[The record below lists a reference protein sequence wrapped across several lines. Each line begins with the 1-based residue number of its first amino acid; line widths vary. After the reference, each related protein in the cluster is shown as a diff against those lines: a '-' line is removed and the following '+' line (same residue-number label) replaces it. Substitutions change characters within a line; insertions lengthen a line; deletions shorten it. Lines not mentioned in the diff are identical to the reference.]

1 MEYGILAREE
11 NVIAILKLLSS
22 MKVPWECVFEFSEI
36 KSEFNKG
43 GQDYQKA
50 LNVILYK
57 YGRLQEKNELQDTE
71 TKDADGNTYVAKLR
85 RLTTEQTE
93 SKDIEIQELNCKN
106 IDLEFPIVDLEI
118 FRNIYEA
125 DQAEI
130 KEFEEF
136 NKKARKED
144 KEEKEIDMSKYMTG
158 NDMTCY
164 ILLGIA
170 VKNADENKD

>member
-11 NVIAILKLLSS
+11 NVIAIQKALRS
-22 MKVPWECVFEFSEI
+22 MKLPWECVFKFSEI

-57 YGRLQEKNELQDTE
+57 YGRLQEKNDLQDIE
-71 TKDADGNTYVAKLR
+71 TKDSKGNPCVANVR

-93 SKDIEIQELNCKN
+93 SKDTEIEELNCRK
-106 IDLEFPIVDLEI
+106 IEIEFPIVDLKI
-118 FRNIYEA
+118 FKNIYEA

-130 KEFEEF
+130 KELEQH
-136 NKKARKED
+136 NKKKRKEG

-170 VKNADENKD
+170 VKDADENKD

>member
-11 NVIAILKLLSS
+11 NAIAIKKLLSS
-22 MKVPWECVFEFSEI
+22 MKLPWECVFEFSEI
-36 KSEFNKG
+36 KSEFNNG

-57 YGRLQEKNELQDTE
+57 YGRLQENNELQDTE
-71 TKDADGNTYVAKLR
+71 TKDIDGNSYVAKLR

-93 SKDIEIQELNCKN
+93 SKDTEIQELNCRN
-106 IDLEFPIVDLEI
+106 IDLVFPIVELEI
-118 FRNIYEA
+118 FKNLYEA

-130 KEFEEF
+130 TELEAY
-136 NKKARKED
+136 NKKARKEG
-144 KEEKEIDMSKYMTG
+144 KKEKEIDMSKYMTG

-170 VKNADENKD
+170 MKNADENKD